1 MSVAAPV
8 AAEDGWHRGRTDL
21 SSRDGM
27 VGSLIPGAT
36 HVSDIVRA
44 ALATVVGGGSLSVA
58 AAESVMGAVMDGEVT
73 PAPLAA
79 LLIALRMRTETTD
92 ELTGFVKAMRR
103 RVVSVAAPPGAID
116 TCGTGGDGHHTFNV
130 STAAALVVAA
140 CGVPV
145 AKHGN
150 RAVTSASGSSDV
162 MDALG
167 LVVEQGPDEAAQA
180 LAEVG
185 FAFLHAPAF
194 HPGMRHAGP
203 TRRELGVR
211 TAFNL
216 VGPMVNP
223 AGVRRQ
229 LLGVADPDA
238 AWTVAEVLRALGT
251 ERSFVVYGDR
261 IDELPLDGSG
271 VILDV
276 SSGGIERRS
285 VGPADSGLALAP
297 TEALLGGDPQRNAAI
312 IEEVLSGRET
322 GPRRDA
328 VALNAG
334 AALEVAGRAADLREG
349 VGMALEAIASGAAQ
363 DQLERLRARAGRAV
377 APVSSRGAAASST
390 EAPAG
395 DTVWTPT

>member
-1 MSVAAPV
+1 M
-8 AAEDGWHRGRTDL
+8 
-21 SSRDGM
+21 
-27 VGSLIPGAT
+27 
-36 HVSDIVRA
+36 SDIVRA
-44 ALATVVGGGSLSVA
+44 ALATVVGGGSLSR
-58 AAESVMGAVMDGEVT
+58 AEAQSVMGAVMDGDVT

-79 LLIALRMRTETTD
+79 LLIALRMRAETTD
-92 ELTGFVKAMRR
+92 ELTGFVEAMRR
-103 RVVSVAAPPGAID
+103 RVVTVAAPSGAID
-116 TCGTGGDGHHTFNV
+116 TCGTGGDGYHTFNV

-162 MDALG
+162 MAALG
-167 LVVEQGPDEAAQA
+167 LAVEQGPDEAARA

-185 FAFLHAPAF
+185 FAFLHAPSF

-223 AGVRRQ
+223 AGVSRQ

-238 AWTVAEVLRALGT
+238 ARTVAEVLRALGT
-251 ERSFVVYGDR
+251 ERAFVVYGDR

-276 SSGGIERRS
+276 SPGGIERRT
-285 VGPADSGLALAP
+285 VGPAESGLPLAS
-297 TEALLGGDPQRNAAI
+297 TDALLGGDPQRNAAI
-312 IEEVLSGRET
+312 ISDVFLGRGT
-322 GPRRDA
+322 APQRDA

-334 AALEVAGRAADLREG
+334 AALEVAGRASDLREG
-349 VGMALEAIASGAAQ
+349 VALALETIAGGAAR
-363 DQLERLRARAGRAV
+363 DQLERLRARASRVAV
-377 APVSSRGAAASST
+377 T
-390 EAPAG
+390 
-395 DTVWTPT
+395 